1 MSCFR
6 SLDVKTIIQKWYKE
20 LAQDTKDYERQAHK
34 VNIWD
39 RQLRENQ
46 KVSSGTL
53 IMLVLFVTLL
63 SLDVRVSC

>member
-46 KVSSGTL
+46 KVSCGTL
-53 IMLVLFVTLL
+53 IMWSFLL
-63 SLDVRVSC
+63 RFCL